1 MKHFAKLFDELD
13 STTSTNE
20 KVTALQKYFSV
31 APPEDSMWAVL
42 ILTGRTTKKSITSR
56 DLRVFFLQSTNYPEW
71 LFEESY
77 SHVGD
82 TAETISLL
90 LQSLDLTKSSADASR
105 PEKTL
110 TEWIEVEIP
119 KLVKKDKNTERAD
132 ALMKIWQELKPLEVF
147 LLNKLMTGGFR
158 VGVSEKIVIRAL
170 SEVFGVPTDQ
180 IAHRLTGA
188 KTAGLEAFRALVSK
202 EVTETPVSQPYPF
215 CLAHSWNDRTDK
227 DFNAEDW
234 AFEWKY
240 DGIRAQVIHRG
251 GETWIWSRGED
262 EVTKTFPDIV
272 ELFKGLPRDVVMD
285 GEILVRKD
293 GKIMPF
299 QELQKRLGRKKV
311 SPATLKDQPAAFIA
325 YDILEDNREDLR
337 ALPLRDRRAR
347 LEKFME
353 MHKTPRLSLSE
364 TLKVT
369 SVEQIEQLREQS
381 REMDAEGLMIKAW
394 DSPYV
399 VGRKTGAWWKHK
411 VDPLTLDA
419 VLIYAQAGTGRRAN
433 LYTDYTF
440 ALWSEIDGKKE
451 LVPFAKAYSGLDQNE
466 IDELDSWIRRHTREK
481 FGPVR
486 SLEAHHVFEIAFE
499 GIGKSTRHKSGIA
512 VRFPRILRWR
522 KDKPAAEAD
531 TLQSAVRLIEAVV

>member
-1 MKHFAKLFDELD
+1 MKNFAKLFDELD

-20 KVTALQKYFSV
+20 KVTALKKYFSM
-31 APPEDSMWAVL
+31 ANPADAMWAIL
-42 ILTGRTTKKSITSR
+42 ILTGRTTKKSVTSR
-56 DLRVFFLQSTNYPEW
+56 DLRIFFIQVTNYPEW

-77 SHVGD
+77 SQVGD

-90 LQSLDLTKSSADASR
+90 LQSLDLTRSSTDPARSDKS
-105 PEKTL
+105 L

-119 KLVKKDKNTERAD
+119 GLTKKDKNTERAD
-132 ALMKIWQELKPLEVF
+132 AVMKIWRSLDPLEVF
-147 LLNKLMTGGFR
+147 LVNKLMTGGFR
-158 VGVSEKIVIRAL
+158 VGVSDKIVIRAL

-180 IAHRLTGA
+180 LAHRLIGA
-188 KTAGLEAFRALVSK
+188 KNAGPEAFRALLSLDI
-202 EVTETPVSQPYPF
+202 TETPLSQPYPF
-215 CLAHSWNDRTDK
+215 CLAHSWSDRTEK
-227 DFNAEDW
+227 DFHAEDW

-240 DGIRAQVIHRG
+240 DGIRAQVIHRE

-262 EVTKTFPDIV
+262 DVTKTFPDVV
-272 ELFKGLPRDVVMD
+272 EFFKDLPQDVVLD
-285 GEILVRKD
+285 GEILVRKE

-299 QELQKRLGRKKV
+299 QDLQKRLGRKKV
-311 SPATLKDQPAAFIA
+311 SGQTLKDQPAAFIA
-325 YDILEDNREDLR
+325 YDILEENREDLR
-337 ALPLRDRRAR
+337 ALSLRERRVR
-347 LEKFME
+347 LEKFMKPNL
-353 MHKTPRLSLSE
+353 HDGLSLSQ
-364 TLKVT
+364 TLIVDGKA
-369 SVEQIEQLREQS
+369 QIESLREKS

-419 VLIYAQAGTGRRAN
+419 VLIYAQAGTGRHAN

-440 ALWSEIDGKKE
+440 ALWSGEDEKKE
-451 LVPFAKAYSGLDQNE
+451 LVPFAKAYSGLDQKE

-522 KDKPAAEAD
+522 KDKPVQDAD
-531 TLQSAVRLIEAVV
+531 TLQSALRLMEAHP